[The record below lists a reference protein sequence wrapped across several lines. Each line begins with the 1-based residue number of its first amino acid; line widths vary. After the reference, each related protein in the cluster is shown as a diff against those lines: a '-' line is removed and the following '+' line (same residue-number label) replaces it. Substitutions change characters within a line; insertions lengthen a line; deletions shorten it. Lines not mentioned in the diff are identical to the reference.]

1 MLICEK
7 GLENYKSTVETD
19 KVKLNQVLTNLLSN
33 AFKFTDTGSVT
44 FGYELIEN
52 NLQFYVKDTG
62 IGVEDTLQ
70 NKIFDRFSQGN
81 LDLSKQHKGTGLGLA
96 ITKKIIELFHG
107 EIWLNSCE
115 NGTTIYFTIPFIKSK
130 IPLISSVIEEQ
141 KPAIEVKNKEITILV
156 AEDEEYNMMYITELF
171 STTNFKIIEANNG
184 KKALELVQNHPEIQ
198 LVLMDIKMPVMDG
211 NEAMKEIKK
220 LRPSLPV
227 IALSAFAMESDKIK
241 AIELGFDA
249 YLTKPLDR
257 KLLFELIEKFSK
269 KGSNN

>member
-1 MLICEK
+1 M
-7 GLENYKSTVETD
+7 
-19 KVKLNQVLTNLLSN
+19 LTNLLSN
-33 AFKFTDTGSVT
+33 AFKFTNSGSIT

-62 IGVEDTLQ
+62 IGVEDSLQ

-130 IPLISSVIEEQ
+130 TPLISSVIEEQ
-141 KPAIEVKNKEITILV
+141 KPTIEVKNKMLTILV
-156 AEDEEYNMMYITELF
+156 AEDEEYNMMYISELF

-184 KKALELVQNHPEIQ
+184 KKALELAQNHPEID

-211 NEAMKEIKK
+211 NESMKEIKK
-220 LRPSLPV
+220 LRPSLPI
-227 IALSAFAMESDKIK
+227 IALSAFAMESDKAK
-241 AIELGFDA
+241 ALGLGFDA

-257 KLLFELIEKFSK
+257 KLLFEFIEKFSK
-269 KGSNN
+269 KGKNN

>member
-1 MLICEK
+1 
-7 GLENYKSTVETD
+7 V
-19 KVKLNQVLTNLLSN
+19 
-33 AFKFTDTGSVT
+33 GSVA
-44 FGYELIEN
+44 FGYQLIEN

-62 IGVEDTLQ
+62 IGVEENLQ

-107 EIWLNSCE
+107 KIWLNSCD
-115 NGTTIYFTIPFIKSK
+115 NGTAIYFTIPYIKSK
-130 IPLISSVIEEQ
+130 VPLISSVIEEQ
-141 KPAIEVKNKEITILV
+141 KPTIEVKNKEITILV

-171 STTNFKIIEANNG
+171 SSTNFKIMEASNG
-184 KKALELVQNHPEIQ
+184 KKALELAQNQPEIQ

-220 LRPSLPV
+220 LKPSLPI
-227 IALSAFAMESDKIK
+227 IALSAFAMESDKTR
-241 AIELGFDA
+241 ALALGFDA

-257 KLLFELIEKFSK
+257 KLLFELIDKFSN
-269 KGSNN
+269 KG